1 MKLRS
6 AVLVVLALA
15 LASPAAAQQ
24 MDWKGHMRKVLD
36 AWETLDVTKPAPF
49 YAKEP
54 TRTFF
59 DIAPM
64 KYTGWSAYAAGVQ
77 KVFVDTVQSA
87 KFTLNDDVQVQQS
100 GKSAWGTA
108 TFKIDMVSKAGTRES
123 AEGRWTVVFEKVGKD
138 WLIVHEH
145 VSFPAPEPP
154 SGPQSLYK
162 RVGGYDAIAAVVDD
176 FLGRLAGDAQLKRF
190 FVGTSADS
198 LKRIRQLVVEQ
209 ICSAAGGPCI
219 YIGRTMRASHDGL
232 NITEADWNSAVKHL
246 VATLDKFKVP
256 EKEKGELIGAVASLK
271 PDIVIAP
278 KR

>member
-6 AVLVVLALA
+6 VVLIVLALA
-15 LASPAAAQQ
+15 LASPAAAQT
-24 MDWKGHMRKVLD
+24 DFKALMRKTLD
-36 AWETLDVTKPAPF
+36 AWETMDPANAAPF
-49 YAKEP
+49 YAKDP
-54 TRTFF
+54 GNAYY
-59 DIAPM
+59 DIAPL
-64 KYTGWSAYAAGVQ
+64 KYAGWDAYAAGV
-77 KVFVDTVQSA
+77 KKLVTDFVSI
-87 KFTLNDDVQVQQS
+87 KFAINPDAQVHQS
-100 GKSAWGTA
+100 GRVAWTTA
-108 TFKIDMVSKAGTRES
+108 TLRTDIVMKNGVKSSED
-123 AEGRWTVVFEKVGKD
+123 GRWTVVWEKRGKD

-145 VSFPAPEPP
+145 FSFPMPSPP

-209 ICSAAGGPCI
+209 LCSAAGGPCL
-219 YIGRTMRASHDGL
+219 YIGRTMRATHDGL

-246 VATLDKFKVP
+246 VATLDKFNVP